1 MKVTFTVTLKGSE
14 FAVNENLENLLAVV
28 QPTIVD
34 DCYISIRTVSEEDL
48 RK

>member
-1 MKVTFTVTLKGSE
+1 MKITFTVTLKGSE
-14 FAVNENLENLLAVV
+14 FAVNENVENLLSVI
-28 QPTIVD
+28 QPNIVD